1 MFRIVL
7 TLKELGST
15 FGRSNRLA
23 KLVRVCTV
31 CTKGSHGKTSNRS
44 YGTQGLRNGSSL
56 LWSKQREKE
65 IPRRV
70 YSTDS
75 LPNYRKVLLP
85 ALSPTMETGT
95 VISWEKK
102 EGDKLNK
109 GDLLCEIE
117 TDKSVMSLES
127 PEEGYL
133 AKIVVPADTKDVH
146 LGRVLC
152 ILVYSEADIAAFG
165 DFEGDRTTV
174 PAGQPKAAV
183 SASTP
188 ASTQMNYI
196 DIPRTSMRQTI
207 AKWLLLSKQ
216 TVPHFYL
223 TVDIEMNAVIKLRE
237 ELNQTMQKD
246 KIKISVNDF
255 VIKATALACKKVP
268 QTNSSWQGTFIRQY
282 ESVNVDM
289 AVSVPGGLVAP
300 TVFGA
305 EKKGLASISEETKSL
320 ASKARDK
327 KLQPH
332 EFQGGTIT
340 VTNLGMLGIENFS
353 AIINPHQVCTLAVG
367 CTRDVLV
374 PGEDSST
381 RYRTAKMMSVTLSC
395 DHRVVD
401 GAVGAQWLQHF
412 KQLLERPDLIL
423 L

>member
-1 MFRIVL
+1 M
-7 TLKELGST
+7 
-15 FGRSNRLA
+15 
-23 KLVRVCTV
+23 
-31 CTKGSHGKTSNRS
+31 
-44 YGTQGLRNGSSL
+44 Q
-56 LWSKQREKE
+56 
-65 IPRRV
+65 
-70 YSTDS
+70 
-75 LPNYRKVLLP
+75 
-85 ALSPTMETGT
+85 
-95 VISWEKK
+95 
-102 EGDKLNK
+102 
-109 GDLLCEIE
+109 
-117 TDKSVMSLES
+117 
-127 PEEGYL
+127 
-133 AKIVVPADTKDVH
+133 
-146 LGRVLC
+146 VLC
-152 ILVYSEADIAAFG
+152 ILVYGEADIAAFG
-165 DFEGDRTTV
+165 DFEGDRTAIPV
-174 PAGQPKAAV
+174 VQPKAA
-183 SASTP
+183 ALAP
-188 ASTQMNYI
+188 ASTEMNYI

-223 TVDIEMNAVIKLRE
+223 TADIEMNAVIKLRE

-246 KIKISVNDF
+246 KIKISLNDF

-268 QTNSSWQGTFIRQY
+268 QTNSSWQGTLIRQY

-374 PGEDSST
+374 PGEGSSM
-381 RYRTAKMMSVTLSC
+381 RYRTAKMMSVTLS
-395 DHRVVD
+395 
-401 GAVGAQWLQHF
+401 
-412 KQLLERPDLIL
+412 
-423 L
+423 